1 MKWYEDLFAWMAIL
15 LVMVA
20 IAFFGFV
27 LGEKNVIT
35 HCNTYGAY
43 KISEEE
49 AMLCVVK
56 PLLKNN
62 SGEMSYIPAAKEMV
76 KKGKMT

>member
-1 MKWYEDLFAWMAIL
+1 MKWYEDLFAWMAIFF
-15 LVMVA
+15 VGVC
-20 IAFFGFV
+20 IAFLGFY
-27 LGEKNVIT
+27 LGEKNVVT

-43 KISEEE
+43 KISKEE

-62 SGEMSYIPAAKEMV
+62 SGEMNYIPEAKE
-76 KKGKMT
+76 KIKQGKMT

>member
-1 MKWYEDLFAWMAIL
+1 MKWYEDLLAWMAIL
-15 LVMVA
+15 LTGA
-20 IAFFGFV
+20 GIACLGFY
-27 LGEKNVIT
+27 LGEKNVVT

-43 KISEEE
+43 KISNEE

-56 PLLKNN
+56 PLLRNN
-62 SGEMSYIPAAKEMV
+62 SGEMNYIPAAKEQI